1 MFTIDL
7 KKKSYEV
14 KGSLRFARDIEI
26 NLSTQ
31 QDGINQLN
39 GMALLYMGLQSDSI
53 NALLNFLYY
62 GIKASERP
70 SMDIIE
76 DSLDEMLAKDED
88 ALENLFLK
96 AIGVLETSGFFA
108 KMKKMLMENLKND
121 PNNKEL
127 AKQMEQKRKKA
138 ISLLSQS

>member
-1 MFTIDL
+1 MFTIDF

-14 KGSLRFARDIEI
+14 KGTLRFARDIET
-26 NLSTQ
+26 NLSTVQ
-31 QDGINQLN
+31 EGINQLN

-70 SMDIIE
+70 SMEVIE
-76 DSLDEMLAKDED
+76 ESLDDLLEKDEN

-108 KMKKMLMENLKND
+108 KMKKMLMENLKTD

-127 AKQMEQKRKKA
+127 AKQMEQKSKKA

>member
-1 MFTIDL
+1 
-7 KKKSYEV
+7 
-14 KGSLRFARDIEI
+14 
-26 NLSTQ
+26 
-31 QDGINQLN
+31 
-39 GMALLYMGLQSDSI
+39 
-53 NALLNFLYY
+53 
-62 GIKASERP
+62 
-70 SMDIIE
+70 MDIIE